1 MGTGRPLMKVLNLGC
16 MEYRRALRV
25 QHRLAARLRTSQE
38 QRELAPCSQHHLAAE
53 RGISEE
59 PPAHNVLILVEHPP
73 VYTTGIRTK
82 ACGLWRVLPK
92 LNCDKYNRC
101 TISGLH
107 LFRLRFLFSI
117 LLEGV
122 FQLCHLQ

>member
-16 MEYRRALRV
+16 MDYRRALRV
-25 QHRLAARLRTSQE
+25 QHHLAARLRTSQE
-38 QRELAPCSQHHLAAE
+38 QRELAPCSPHHLAAE

-82 ACGLWRVLPK
+82 AWGGSNP
-92 LNCDKYNRC
+92 
-101 TISGLH
+101 S
-107 LFRLRFLFSI
+107 
-117 LLEGV
+117 
-122 FQLCHLQ
+122 